1 MGFLEFQAFQLFRH
15 QNNTR
20 LVNKSVKK
28 SVNKK
33 DHHMMIA
40 LTGQTGAQ

>member
-1 MGFLEFQAFQLFRH
+1 MFEFQAFQLIRH

-20 LVNKSVKK
+20 RVKK
-28 SVNKK
+28 SVKRK